1 MKSTTFCRLLAG
13 IVTMGMILPAASA
26 QNPPNALNPGES
38 AAGWRLLFDGSTLK
52 GWEPHEAAAN
62 TQAATWGVADGA
74 IFCTGDLRGWLGTV
88 DTFSDFNLKVEF
100 RAGAKINSGVFL
112 RSQKQ
117 GGIPAETGY
126 ELQIW
131 DFRPTYKTGALVNA
145 IESEPTKILADQWN
159 SYDITADGDHFIV
172 VLNGK
177 KVLDGHDSKHSSGVV
192 GLQYNTGGG
201 KIEFR
206 NIKIRP
212 IKH

>member
-1 MKSTTFCRLLAG
+1 MARLG
-13 IVTMGMILPAASA
+13 GHFP
-26 QNPPNALNPGES
+26 
-38 AAGWRLLFDGSTLK
+38 
-52 GWEPHEAAAN
+52 
-62 TQAATWGVADGA
+62 
-74 IFCTGDLRGWLGTV
+74 
-88 DTFSDFNLKVEF
+88 DFNLKGDF
-100 RAGAKINSGVFL
+100 RAGVKINSGVFL
-112 RSQKQ
+112 RSQKE

-131 DFRPTYKTGALVNA
+131 DFRPTYKTGSLVNSLEA
-145 IESEPTKILADQWN
+145 EPAKILADQWN

-177 KVLDGHDSKHSSGVV
+177 KVLDGRDSKHSSGVA